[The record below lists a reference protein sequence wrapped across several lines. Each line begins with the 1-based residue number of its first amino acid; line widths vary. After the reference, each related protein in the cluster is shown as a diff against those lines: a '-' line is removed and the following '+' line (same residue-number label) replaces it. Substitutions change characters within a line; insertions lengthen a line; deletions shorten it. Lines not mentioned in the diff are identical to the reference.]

1 MYGPGPN
8 RPGGHDPS
16 LREDTRWRWL
26 PHLVKPRAA
35 TGGPAA
41 WSAEH
46 SKESFV
52 FIGFGTIILI
62 AVIVLVV
69 LFVRRH

>member
-1 MYGPGPN
+1 M
-8 RPGGHDPS
+8 
-16 LREDTRWRWL
+16 
-26 PHLVKPRAA
+26 
-35 TGGPAA
+35 
-41 WSAEH
+41 
-46 SKESFV
+46 